1 MASKPKVKKVA
12 TVKKVIKP
20 IAPGLPEKAE
30 ISVHDAD
37 DLYKEIRIENTLE
50 DSKGVK
56 VRLKPGAEVEVIV
69 EADAK
74 DTTPSNESSDD
85 TSSEPL
91 KESSKKK

>member
-1 MASKPKVKKVA
+1 MASKPKVKKSA
-12 TVKKVIKP
+12 TVRKIIKP
-20 IAPGLPEKAE
+20 FTPDQPEKAE

-56 VRLKPGAEVEVIV
+56 VKLKPGAEVEVIV

-74 DTTPSNESSDD
+74 GTAPKLEGSSD
-85 TSSEPL
+85 
-91 KESSKKK
+91 SSKEN